1 MSDGDREILL
11 RIGELERKVD
21 HLYRHLTGQENT
33 PASVPPLPSQDE
45 SISPRVRQLVTEGNT
60 IEAIKLYRAETGV
73 DLATAQQRITNL
85 G

>member
-1 MSDGDREILL
+1 MNGDREILQRL
-11 RIGELERKVD
+11 GELERKVD
-21 HLYRHLTGQENT
+21 HMYRHLTGQERT
-33 PASVPPLPSQDE
+33 PATVPPLPAQDE
-45 SISPRVRQLVTEGNT
+45 SISPRVRQLVVEGNM